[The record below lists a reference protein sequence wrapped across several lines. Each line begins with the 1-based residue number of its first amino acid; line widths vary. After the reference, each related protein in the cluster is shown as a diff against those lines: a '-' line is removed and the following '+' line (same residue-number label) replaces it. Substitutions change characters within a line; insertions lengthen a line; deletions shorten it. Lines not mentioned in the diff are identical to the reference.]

1 MYSQHVFYSI
11 SPENQHLKHFA
22 NIQILQ
28 QSNIPFTTFNKKTS
42 NFFDTTFLI
51 LLISF
56 RYLYEIFLAWKST
69 INNTSNG

>member
-1 MYSQHVFYSI
+1 MLFHSI
-11 SPENQHLKHFA
+11 SPENRHLKHVA

-28 QSNIPFTTFNKKTS
+28 QSNIPLTTFDKKTR